1 MTTPGDD
8 GEAPPRDAV
17 TIWDRVERAR
27 RGPRPALTH
36 DLIARAAVEI
46 ADEHGLDAVSMRR
59 LADRLGVAT
68 MALYRYVSGKSD
80 VFELMID
87 AAYAEVPLP
96 EATGWRAVAEAY
108 ARSARAVGLRHPW
121 LTGLM
126 SQVPVPFTPRLLALT
141 EHALAAVDGLGL
153 DVDTMM
159 AVFGTVNAFTRG
171 AVAAEVAERDAMRS
185 HGYASRDDLRDS
197 YLPQVRRVVQ
207 SGRYPTL
214 VRYIVEGSNTDDPEW
229 QFEFGLACVLDG
241 IAARLGI

>member
-36 DLIARAAVEI
+36 DPIARAAIEI

-87 AAYAEVPLP
+87 AAYAEMSLP
-96 EATGWRAVAEAY
+96 EATGWRA
-108 ARSARAVGLRHPW
+108 ARRK
-121 LTGLM
+121 
-126 SQVPVPFTPRLLALT
+126 
-141 EHALAAVDGLGL
+141 
-153 DVDTMM
+153 
-159 AVFGTVNAFTRG
+159 
-171 AVAAEVAERDAMRS
+171 
-185 HGYASRDDLRDS
+185 SR
-197 YLPQVRRVVQ
+197 
-207 SGRYPTL
+207 
-214 VRYIVEGSNTDDPEW
+214 PEP
-229 QFEFGLACVLDG
+229 AN
-241 IAARLGI
+241 IAAKAELRIWTSA